1 MPRSEFQIVRAFSRI
16 LNLENRTDGTLFIY
30 PRPQEDGGW
39 ARKPDGYYYA
49 DGVTFILDAKAERQ
63 QFTGQLEDYMNLEQ
77 NENFVGFKYS
87 GDVFKCYVRGEF
99 KENEREPQSYQY
111 YIDTYF
117 QNKHT
122 NESIVEKS
130 AQKLANMFRSA
141 RIDKQMNVPFI
152 GAVMLCLKFNQPI
165 DHTTTAGILRN
176 VKMGIEEVISDTPLE
191 RRQKKEFLKTV
202 LGDSTLN
209 KCKFE
214 NLLMI
219 ISEISTIYNFINV
232 SERVGHDTMNNFLKV
247 FRHWNSANANEKGEV
262 FTPDHIA
269 QLMYRLID
277 CSKNDVILDPT
288 CGSGTFLTNAMA
300 NMLNECETEE
310 ERRDVKENR
319 VLGIEDND
327 FNATLAGINMML
339 HGDGASNIYNDDCFR
354 RLPRL
359 RNCYNKVLMNP
370 PFSQDIPELEF
381 VFQTLN
387 NMIEGGLCA
396 TILPISCA
404 LGRERKD
411 LRKQILL
418 KHSLLKS
425 IKLPKDLFKPNAGTD
440 TCILIFKAHEVREI
454 QTIEKYDFSDDGF
467 KIKTRNGRVNI
478 NNKEKTE
485 EFFRQQP
492 VIENVTYLDDWL
504 IEKRFDY
511 NKLAKIDFLKAKIDF
526 LKAKIDFNLI
536 NVDLMDVLSRN
547 NGNLTLNIFVSDVPL
562 NTNSWK
568 EFKISELFTIEGKG
582 KDSIDKDGNESYM
595 PCVNAKKNNN
605 GIGGYVDNPKKVF
618 QGKKITVVTQGD
630 GGAGMTYYQD
640 REFCATSSVMVLQPL
655 NFEISKEIGI
665 FIAKICS
672 LSWKPI
678 YSHGKSLTKDV
689 LMNEVIKLP
698 IDRNNNPNWE
708 WIKKYI
714 NNTL

>member
-49 DGVTFILDAKAERQ
+49 DGVTFILDAKAEKQ
-63 QFTGQLEDYMNLEQ
+63 PFIGQLEDYMNLEQ
-77 NENFVGFKYS
+77 NDNFVGFKYS
-87 GDVFKCYVRGEF
+87 GDVFKCYIRGEF

-152 GAVMLCLKFNQPI
+152 GAVMLCLKFNQQI

-269 QLMYRLID
+269 QLMYRLIN

-300 NMLNECETEE
+300 NMLNECETED

-339 HGDGASNIYNDDCFR
+339 HGDGASNIFNDDCFR

-387 NMIEGGLCA
+387 NMKQDGLCA

-404 LGRERKD
+404 LGREWKKI
-411 LRKQILL
+411 RKQILL

-425 IKLPKDLFKPNAGTD
+425 IKLPKDLFQPNAGTD

-492 VIENVTYLDDWL
+492 IVENVTFLDDWL

-511 NKLAKIDFLKAKIDF
+511 NKLAKIDF

-582 KDSIDKDGNESYM
+582 KDSIDKNGNESYM

-605 GIGGYVDNPKKVF
+605 GIGGYVDNPKKIF
-618 QGKKITVVTQGD
+618 DGKKITVVTQGD

-640 REFCATSSVMVLQPL
+640 REFCATSSVLVLQPL

-698 IDRNNNPNWE
+698 VDRNNNPDWNW
-708 WIKKYI
+708 IRKYI